1 MWCMYMNMY
10 TCLVKQQMRGII
22 LKLTSKEWTHLCG
35 GQYRYSPY
43 TGQRGRWKP
52 LHENEKYTVLTTVY
66 MYKIILRLRA
76 TLWEECLRIATL
88 HSCIC
93 GLAEEEKS
101 FLVFVLNQVQGTCT
115 RKLSRNLRNFIFLQ
129 TFTSTECVFIN
140 LQAYTSCVGVWIHY
154 QHWSEYLLVS
164 GMPCKWDAST
174 NLNTGLVCLTS
185 IFEVSWVVPIDLQVW
200 LQRHKINNVKNPKD
214 ARRVTTWSPA
224 PTFPSSHCELFTPM
238 RTLPCV
244 ASLFCQSVAPAAAA
258 STVVTD
264 ASTKAMATWN
274 KLILRNQNKI

>member
-1 MWCMYMNMY
+1 
-10 TCLVKQQMRGII
+10 
-22 LKLTSKEWTHLCG
+22 
-35 GQYRYSPY
+35 
-43 TGQRGRWKP
+43 
-52 LHENEKYTVLTTVY
+52 

-93 GLAEEEKS
+93 GLAEKEKS
-101 FLVFVLNQVQGTCT
+101 SLVFVFIQVQSTCT

-185 IFEVSWVVPIDLQVW
+185 IFEVGWVVPIDLQVW

-214 ARRVTTWSPA
+214 ARRVTTWSPHRPFRRRTA
-224 PTFPSSHCELFTPM
+224 SSS
-238 RTLPCV
+238 LPCEHCR
-244 ASLFCQSVAPAAAA
+244 ASHRCSASQSLQLLPRRQSSPTPAPRRWRRGTN
-258 STVVTD
+258 SFWEIK
-264 ASTKAMATWN
+264 TKYN
-274 KLILRNQNKI
+274 HFV